1 MHGKERKRRMLESF
15 MWQKMTERTLEQIRK
30 QQERAIEIQKA
41 RSTYEES
48 YGQHGFVIK
57 ELGAEIDE
65 EV

>member
-1 MHGKERKRRMLESF
+1 MLESF

-30 QQERAIEIQKA
+30 QQERVNEIQKA

-48 YGQHGFVIK
+48 YAKQGFVIK
-57 ELGAEIDE
+57 ELGAEIDK

>member
-1 MHGKERKRRMLESF
+1 MLESF
-15 MWQKMTERTLEQIRK
+15 MWQKMTERTLDQIRK
-30 QQERAIEIQKA
+30 QQERVNEIQKA

-48 YGQHGFVIK
+48 YAQQGFVFK

>member
-1 MHGKERKRRMLESF
+1 
-15 MWQKMTERTLEQIRK
+15 MWQKMTEKTLEQIRR
-30 QQERAIEIQKA
+30 QQERVDGIQKA

-48 YGQHGFVIK
+48 YAKQGFVTK